1 MPKSSHGFTL
11 IEVLVSV
18 MIIAV
23 VIGALIQ
30 LFATNTHTFSS
41 VHQKILHTNKTTLLL
56 GNAVYGLENK
66 NVDLAELVKD
76 FNLDDDLRRL
86 LKKEKVEI
94 LYTEITSIDFDEA
107 AESIAEEE
115 AASGEN
121 DGQAFIEEAA
131 EATNTLEIGR
141 TTLKIGDQTSSFLR
155 VKFQ

>member
-1 MPKSSHGFTL
+1 MPKHSSGFTL
-11 IEVLVSV
+11 IEVLVAV
-18 MIIAV
+18 MIIAI

-30 LFATNTHTFSS
+30 LFATNSHSFSS

-66 NVDLAELVKD
+66 SVDLAELLKD
-76 FNLDDDLRRL
+76 FNLDNDLRRL

-94 LYTEITSIDFDEA
+94 LYTEVTSIDFDEA

-115 AASGEN
+115 ATSGEN
-121 DGQAFIEEAA
+121 DGQTFIEEAA

-141 TTLKIGDQTSSFLR
+141 TTLKIGEQTSSFLR

>member
-1 MPKSSHGFTL
+1 MDRSKSTDS
-11 IEVLVSV
+11 
-18 MIIAV
+18 
-23 VIGALIQ
+23 
-30 LFATNTHTFSS
+30 
-41 VHQKILHTNKTTLLL
+41 
-56 GNAVYGLENK
+56 
-66 NVDLAELVKD
+66 

-86 LKKEKVEI
+86 LKKEKTEI

-107 AESIAEEE
+107 AESVAEAE